1 MCNCGNTITTNTICT
16 TCVPTD
22 CACPIKDFSTDC
34 IQYTGENLPCTEIL
48 QGTLMTE
55 VIGQLDTYLCD
66 LSEQLANSF
75 SLISVGSGTRVYRGV
90 DGIGRKEIRS
100 LVPTNSIIT
109 IGLST
114 DDKEVQI
121 GLNSVVLKSFIQ
133 DNQITYS
140 ASNVG
145 TGAGVYKQAIRT
157 GDNVDFKLRKIKSTQ
172 SSFSIVE
179 SGDDIVITTDGS
191 ETKVQQGSG
200 ISVTGIGTFVSPYVV
215 TNTAPDQTVA
225 LTSGTGISATGTYPS
240 FTITNTAPD
249 QTVVITGGGATTVTG
264 TYPNFTISSTDNSTT
279 YSAGTGLSLSGTTF
293 SVQNLQ
299 KTIPAANYTLLPTDT
314 EYTIFIENGATPI
327 TITVPTGLP
336 ANFNAGFIQEG
347 TGVVTFSGTGTTINT
362 VNGLKIKGQNYQV
375 FLEKKLATSTFY
387 LLGNTTA

>member
-200 ISVTGIGTFVSPYVV
+200 VSVTGVGTFVSPYVV